1 MKVDRSWSLDF
12 KPVYDTPEPLDDG
25 VFTYYYES
33 TLRHVRVAV
42 KYGDQEVLVF
52 YAVRPASPGQD
63 PDEDY
68 IFSYQTTVPD
78 LDDNPHNLDF
88 SPFKQLIDD
97 AELGRR
103 VREAGLELK

>member
-1 MKVDRSWSLDF
+1 MKVDRSWSLEL
-12 KPVYDTPEPLDDG
+12 KPIYDEPERYDDG
-25 VFTYYYES
+25 LLYSFVGPV
-33 TLRHVRVAV
+33 TLSAVRVAV
-42 KYGDQEVLVF
+42 KSGSREVLVF
-52 YAVRPASPGQD
+52 SAVRPEAD
-63 PDEDY
+63 AY
-68 IFSYQTTVPD
+68 VFSYQTMVPD